1 MRAVD
6 YVYRLSPSLA
16 FENVNVVNYVP
27 KKTLLKFSGLYNGT
41 VNYNMKDQPNYDG
54 KVYYAIK
61 EGNISVLN
69 PIGASVGGVGVL
81 VPYDSIMFP
90 NRVLI

>member
-1 MRAVD
+1 MFAVD

-16 FENVNVVNYVP
+16 FENLTIANYVP
-27 KKTLLKFSGLYNGT
+27 KKTLLKFTGLYNGT

-61 EGNISVLN
+61 TGNINVLN
-69 PIGASVGGVGVL
+69 PIGPSAGGVGTL
-81 VPYDSIMFP
+81 VTYDSIMFP